1 MSYNRSVEGLSSELD
16 CQDRLEAQLW
26 AVQNECSKSCKNAE
40 AEKGKLE
47 AEMEKLEAKKE
58 KALKA
63 QDHAKSLLIRLRAR
77 YDLCKD
83 KTKRLWSS

>member
-1 MSYNRSVEGLSSELD
+1 
-16 CQDRLEAQLW
+16 
-26 AVQNECSKSCKNAE
+26 
-40 AEKGKLE
+40 
-47 AEMEKLEAKKE
+47 MEKLEAKKE

-83 KTKRLWSS
+83 KTKHL